1 MNMLRFVK
9 MVSGEARKKIITKNS
24 HFSRIYNSFKHI
36 NVGVIFKTRNFA
48 SFLLSCHSTS
58 FITHSAKYLKSKH
71 IDKTCTGKENL
82 KEFNIHGIE
91 ICFSLIGKRKL
102 HDHKLASLIPSFQ
115 EKSKNKL
122 QKPLVLPYT
131 VIRPTMS
138 NTRFKKK
145 KKDQW
150 KRPFSHILRFFLSVS
165 LIFTYD
171 SKPG

>member
-48 SFLLSCHSTS
+48 SFVLSCHSTS

-122 QKPLVLPYT
+122 QKPLLSPYT
-131 VIRPTMS
+131 VIRSTMS
-138 NTRFKKK
+138 NTRLKKK
-145 KKDQW
+145 KRSMK
-150 KRPFSHILRFFLSVS
+150 KAL
-165 LIFTYD
+165 FTYTTILLV
-171 SKPG
+171 GITYFYLWF

>member
-1 MNMLRFVK
+1 MLRFVK

-48 SFLLSCHSTS
+48 SFVLSCHSTS

-122 QKPLVLPYT
+122 QKPLLSPYT
-131 VIRPTMS
+131 VIRSTMS
-138 NTRFKKK
+138 NTRLKKK
-145 KKDQW
+145 KRSMK
-150 KRPFSHILRFFLSVS
+150 KAL
-165 LIFTYD
+165 FTYTTILLV
-171 SKPG
+171 GITYFYLWF